1 MSVRG
6 LLIGKRMAVNK
17 LVKLMLIQCLLAA
30 VML

>member
-17 LVKLMLIQCLLAA
+17 LVMLMLIQCLLAA